1 VSFGLVE
8 MSSAERAWT
17 TRIAFVGL
25 MARAVVFGV
34 VAWFLFRTA
43 AEYDANKARGLD
55 GALQKVA
62 AAPYGEWLLGAVA
75 AGLFAYGIFSVIQAR
90 YREV

>member
-1 VSFGLVE
+1 
-8 MSSAERAWT
+8 MRA
-17 TRIAFVGL
+17 RELCAPS
-25 MARAVVFGV
+25 R
-34 VAWFLFRTA
+34 R

-75 AGLFAYGIFSVIQAR
+75 AGLFAYGGHLRRTVLVLVQ
-90 YREV
+90 EVLLEPVGR